1 MGKMYKGF
9 DKDLK
14 CRNYQYEVGKEYE
27 HNGDVKACSSGFHC
41 CENPYDV
48 LDYYPIVDE
57 KGNLNRFCEV
67 EGSGSKDQDGNKK
80 AFSKLKIKAE
90 IGIKG
95 LVSAFLEIIKEKTE
109 GIESNGGY
117 CAQIG
122 SSGDGAQIGSSGDCA
137 RIGSSGYGAQIGSS
151 GDDSVICCAG
161 QGCRVKAKKG
171 SWITLAEWIYDQ
183 DKERYIPKCVRTEY
197 VDGEK
202 IKADVFYMLKDG
214 EFMEAAE

>member
-14 CRNYQYEVGKEYE
+14 CRDYQYEVGKEYE

-48 LDYYPIVDE
+48 LDYYPIVDA

-67 EGSGSKDQDGNKK
+67 EGSGSVDQDENKK

-109 GIESNGGY
+109 GVESNT
-117 CAQIG
+117 
-122 SSGDGAQIGSSGDCA
+122 SGDGA

-161 QGCRVKAKKG
+161 HGCKVKAKKG

-183 DKERYIPKCVRTEY
+183 DKGRYIPKCVRTEY

-202 IKADVFYMLKDG
+202 IKADVFYILKDG
-214 EFMEAAE
+214 EFTEAAK